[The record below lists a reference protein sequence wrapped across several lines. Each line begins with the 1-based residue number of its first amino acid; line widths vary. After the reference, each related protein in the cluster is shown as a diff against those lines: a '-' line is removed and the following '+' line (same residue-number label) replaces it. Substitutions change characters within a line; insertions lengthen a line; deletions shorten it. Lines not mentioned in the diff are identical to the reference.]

1 MRLLPFLRAIT
12 LSALGVVAAYGDHIV
27 HERRDIL
34 PDAWSEIARLG
45 GQEVLPVRIGL
56 AQSNLDKGHD
66 LLMEMYLTQLM
77 LHLTAYAFANP
88 CIDRILNR
96 RLTETISRQTKSMTC
111 SPRVEKALRACV
123 LGWSWKV

>member
-1 MRLLPFLRAIT
+1 MRLPLLLAIT

-34 PDAWSEIARLG
+34 PDAWSKVARLG

-66 LLMEMYLTQLM
+66 LLMEMYLAQPE

-96 RLTETISRQTKSMTC
+96 RLTETISAQTKSMTC
-111 SPRVEKALRACV
+111 LPRLEKALRACV